1 MGEPYYFYV
10 LRAEESYGLVVFV
23 FKEAQRPHWPADAMG
38 ATPFDRGGWWLDKV
52 RTEPPLNASARQ
64 AAFRTLDVP
73 LHGWQA
79 AFERYI
85 LDHYDTLGQYLEGRA
100 PMADALPEAGFTIVR
115 GQPNTARAWTW
126 EVRVPHSM
134 VAGRLVLQAAYMT
147 EASRGQ
153 YLDWLWRDVLA
164 DAESRRIQE
173 WIDDSVIVPQEDEL
187 VVQAARSGIALE
199 VANG

>member
-153 YLDWLWRDVLA
+153 YLDWLWRGVLA